1 MDDEIFDFLNRKREE
16 LEENKNFQE
25 WYANNKLLTEDG
37 EIVIAFHASRRKMFS
52 QIEEEKLN
60 TETHLLGG
68 FYLTEDISDA
78 EDNYAAESG
87 GDYNNF
93 LAGDVE
99 RLSGGYLDEDE
110 IKEILLELESSNLD
124 EEVIEEIIS
133 VISEADDLRSYK
145 KSALERFGVNIERLA
160 QLSDQHSFSNG
171 ENELNDEDLL
181 SDDFELDYESFCKAL
196 ILQYK
201 YENDGWIMPLIV
213 KMDKPCFTGF
223 GSDDTKIIISSMT
236 EDERIEDQESQ
247 ANEYESYEPVM
258 DIKRTIAFEC
268 DLKPSQVDEK
278 FEEIVPQCSY
288 CRVEEIYEKYIE
300 VLELLGVETEKA
312 TEVCRNAFKEEA
324 GDYISF
330 DEDGD
335 PSDSEEIYIPDYEI
349 INGESESEAHE
360 LGDQIRE
367 ALNTYLNDTS
377 FLDSV
382 FDQEINYDELLV
394 AVKNALYETEEHKEF
409 TQAMS
414 TVFDGVVMNAYKA
427 NKENWNNS
435 FALDYN
441 ARHYVIFNENCVKS
455 AIGNNGMYSLY
466 NNNFVEK
473 RLKSLKDDKAI
484 ALEKDVIEKHVDYIK
499 MSWDTD
505 ANIELKPKS
514 FFSKETSVSV
524 LDKESKTIY
533 LNKDAITNIEVL
545 EKTLA
550 HELVGHFGLNEIF
563 NKEIEKTLLKVANI
577 YKKDL
582 MDINKDYPEYDIKTK
597 KGKLMLA
604 EEFLANKAEQLHP
617 NDSFIKKAKNLMK
630 KAFIKFKKSLGL
642 KTDIAEDVFEL
653 LEDSKNAIKVKSKRN
668 RRLRR

>member
-25 WYANNKLLTEDG
+25 WYANNKLLTEEG

-52 QIEEEKLN
+52 QIEEDKLN

-68 FYLTEDISDA
+68 FYLTEDIYDA
-78 EDNYAAESG
+78 EDNYASETG
-87 GDYNNF
+87 GDYNNY
-93 LAGDVE
+93 LDKDVE
-99 RLSGGYLDEDE
+99 RLSGGYLDEEE
-110 IKEILLELESSNLD
+110 IKDILLELDSSNLD
-124 EEVIEEIIS
+124 EEVIEEIIA
-133 VISEADDLRSYK
+133 VISEADDIRTYK

-160 QLSDQHSFSNG
+160 QLSEQHSFSNG
-171 ENELNDEDLL
+171 EDELNDEDLL
-181 SDDFELDYESFCKAL
+181 SDDFELDFNSFCKAL

-223 GSDDTKIIISSMT
+223 GKDDTKIIISSMT
-236 EDERIEDQESQ
+236 EDERIEDEESQ
-247 ANEYESYEPVM
+247 ANEYEAYEPVM

-278 FEEIVPQCSY
+278 FEEIVDQCGY
-288 CRVEEIYEKYIE
+288 TNVEEIYEKYIE
-300 VLELLGVETEKA
+300 VLELLGVDTKKA
-312 TEVCRNAFKEEA
+312 TDVCRNAFKEEA

-335 PSDSEEIYIPDYEI
+335 PDDSEEIYIPNYDI
-349 INGESESEAHE
+349 INGESECEAQE
-360 LGDQIRE
+360 LGDEIRE
-367 ALNTYLNDTS
+367 ALNTYLSDTS

-382 FDQEINYDELLV
+382 LDQEINYDELLI
-394 AVKNALYETEEHKEF
+394 AVKNVLYEPEEHKEF

-427 NKENWNNS
+427 NKENWNSS

-455 AIGNNGMYSLY
+455 AIGNKGTYSLY

-473 RLKSLKDDKAI
+473 RMKSLKESNML
-484 ALEKDVIEKHVDYIK
+484 ALEKDAIEKHVDYIK
-499 MSWDTD
+499 MNWDTD
-505 ANIELKPKS
+505 ANIELKSKS
-514 FFSKETSVSV
+514 FFSKETSLSV
-524 LDKESKTIY
+524 LDKKSKTIY
-533 LNKDAITNIEVL
+533 LNKDAIKDVETL
-545 EKTLA
+545 EKTLT

-563 NKEIEKTLLKVANI
+563 NKDVEKTLLRVANI

-582 MDINKDYPEYDIKTK
+582 IDINKDYPEYDIKTK

-617 NDSFIKKAKNLMK
+617 DDSFIKKVKTMMK

-642 KTDIAEDVFEL
+642 KTDIGEDVFEL
-653 LEDSKNAIKVKSKRN
+653 LEDSKKAIKVKKTRN
-668 RRLRR
+668 RRMRR